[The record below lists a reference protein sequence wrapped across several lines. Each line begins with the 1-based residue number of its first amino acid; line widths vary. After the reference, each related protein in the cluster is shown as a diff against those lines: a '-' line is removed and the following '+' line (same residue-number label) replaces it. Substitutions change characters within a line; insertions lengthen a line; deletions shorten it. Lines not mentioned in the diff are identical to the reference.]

1 MPGEAISMQVPYTFG
16 RFTFDPASVALF
28 DAGDPVRLGTIELK
42 ILKVL
47 LERPGV
53 LVSKAELMSRVWGN
67 SVVGDNALHVH
78 IAGLR
83 KTLGNDTI
91 STKRGAGYRF
101 AVPLSREP
109 KTSAVGNL

>member
-1 MPGEAISMQVPYTFG
+1 MQAAYTFG
-16 RFTFDPASVALF
+16 RFTFDPANVALF
-28 DAGDPVRLGTIELK
+28 DRGDPVPIGTIELK
-42 ILKVL
+42 ILTAL

-83 KTLGNDTI
+83 KALGDETI

-101 AVPLSREP
+101 AMPLSREQKP
-109 KTSAVGNL
+109 PAVGNLPILA